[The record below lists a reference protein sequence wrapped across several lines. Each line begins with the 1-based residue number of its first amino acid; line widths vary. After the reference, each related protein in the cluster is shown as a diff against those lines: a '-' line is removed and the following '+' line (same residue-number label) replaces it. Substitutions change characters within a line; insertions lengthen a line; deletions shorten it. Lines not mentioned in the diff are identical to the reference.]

1 MVKEAI
7 EKRSV
12 GVARAGM
19 NHEAGRLIHDN
30 DRGIF
35 IDHLELNERLRL
47 ESERFVELGRLEQ
60 FNFVAFGSLGA
71 DLRRYRAVEL
81 HGAVFNKLCQ
91 SRA

>member
-12 GVARAGM
+12 GVACAGM

-30 DRGIF
+30 DRGVF

-47 ESERFVELGRLEQ
+47 ESERFVELWRLEQ
-60 FNFVAFGSLGA
+60 LNFVAFGSLGA
-71 DLRRYRAVEL
+71 DFRRYRAVEL
-81 HGAVFNKLCQ
+81 HGAVFDKLCQ